1 MTSEQD
7 DGEIEQFAELAE
19 LGVTVRDREEFEDG
33 LMKQLDREAA
43 KRNIEQQKKFT
54 EKELVDVIKEIK
66 YVLLCTTW
74 VHVISFNYY
83 SMVGVELSNLDKTIG
98 ALIKLPVTSIAAKL
112 RNAKSQKELKVMFN

>member
-7 DGEIEQFAELAE
+7 DGETEQFAELAE
-19 LGVTVRDREEFEDG
+19 LGVTVRDREFEDG

-74 VHVISFNYY
+74 VHVMSFNYY

>member
-7 DGEIEQFAELAE
+7 DGEIERFAELAE

-54 EKELVDVIKEIK
+54 EKELVDVKKEMK
-66 YVLLCTTW
+66 
-74 VHVISFNYY
+74 
-83 SMVGVELSNLDKTIG
+83 
-98 ALIKLPVTSIAAKL
+98 
-112 RNAKSQKELKVMFN
+112 

>member
-7 DGEIEQFAELAE
+7 DGEIERFAELAE

-54 EKELVDVIKEIK
+54 EKELVDVKKEIK
-66 YVLLCTTW
+66 
-74 VHVISFNYY
+74 
-83 SMVGVELSNLDKTIG
+83 
-98 ALIKLPVTSIAAKL
+98 
-112 RNAKSQKELKVMFN
+112 